1 MDTLTTDFVWP
12 QRPRARLNEKAKAK
26 ANAKRNWR
34 RRIVSNP
41 IHRGLDPRILQ
52 RFSRALECSKLG
64 IPIDYGFPAQG
75 SVRFLASDA
84 LVPIRV
90 KAHDRTLREWCVL
103 IQSMIAST
111 LQSEKQDADRLGKLF
126 FKNQRLRWL
135 AYKWIRNVRC
145 KIMNKRVVGAED
157 MVTLHPIPTESLV
170 SVYDI
175 RARNK
180 YQFHTNTIAR
190 AIFNN
195 LMCSSY
201 GIASPQLPKNPY
213 TNVPWSYGQILTII
227 TQVLRNQTYTHR
239 APSTPLL
246 TYRMSNYNMT
256 EFLKK
261 YGLGLKIYA
270 AKTLFSAHDDP
281 TTIEIYNETIDDIYS
296 GDNLPT
302 RSYYISR
309 LVKGRNISAD
319 LKKEWDALVL
329 TFWLYTNYNIVI
341 LPARTYTDI
350 DATFRRL
357 HTKTLQW
364 WNAQPRTVVRRRL
377 F

>member
-1 MDTLTTDFVWP
+1 V
-12 QRPRARLNEKAKAK
+12 
-26 ANAKRNWR
+26 
-34 RRIVSNP
+34 
-41 IHRGLDPRILQ
+41 HRFGHLDPRILQ

-75 SVRFLASDA
+75 SVRFLGSDA
-84 LVPIRV
+84 LLPIRV
-90 KAHDRTLREWCVL
+90 KAHDRTLREWWIL
-103 IQSMIAST
+103 IHSMKAST
-111 LQSEKQDADRLGKLF
+111 LPSEKQAGEHLEEAF
-126 FKNQRLRWL
+126 FNNQRLRWL
-135 AYKWIRNVRC
+135 ACKWIRNVRC

-157 MVTLHPIPTESLV
+157 MVTLRPIPTESLV

-201 GIASPQLPKNPY
+201 GIAAPQFPKNPY
-213 TNVPWSYGQILTII
+213 TNAPWSYGQILTII
-227 TQVLRNQTYTHR
+227 TQVLRNLTYTHK

-246 TYRMSNYNMT
+246 TYRMSNYNMP

-270 AKTLFSAHDDP
+270 AKTLFSTQDDP

-302 RSYYISR
+302 RSYYVSR
-309 LVKGRNISAD
+309 LVKGRKLPVD
-319 LKKEWDALVL
+319 LKKDWDALVL
-329 TFWLYTNYNIVI
+329 TFWLYSNYNIVI

-350 DATFRRL
+350 DAAFRKL

-364 WNAQPRTVVRRRL
+364 WNAQPRTIVRRGL